1 MSHIQVA
8 DSGIAMNKTLM
19 KQRQPET
26 ILAGQVFGVTS
37 PQFQD
42 ISIEKTW
49 PKSRRTVCISNIICV
64 CVSAKKK
71 LQNDVFFHS

>member
-42 ISIEKTW
+42 ISIEKKHG
-49 PKSRRTVCISNIICV
+49 PSIGVLYAYRI
-64 CVSAKKK
+64 
-71 LQNDVFFHS
+71 

>member
-1 MSHIQVA
+1 VA

-42 ISIEKTW
+42 ISIEK
-49 PKSRRTVCISNIICV
+49 KMAQV
-64 CVSAKKK
+64 
-71 LQNDVFFHS
+71 